1 MKDELTEDAFFN
13 GRIRIKQNRFGYRFS
28 VDAVLLAFY
37 ARPRPKDTVIDLGTG
52 CGIIPLI
59 LAYRNPETKVYGIE
73 AQQDL
78 ADISAINIEE
88 NRMGKQISIL
98 CMDMKILTNDI
109 IPGPIDIAISNP
121 PYRKVKS
128 GRINPDRQK
137 AMARHEIKAT
147 LFDVVETAKRMLRV
161 SGRFV
166 VIYPAERLID
176 IVTQMRASGIEPKFT
191 RMIHSFANKEAK
203 MVLLEGIKGGRPGI
217 KVDPPLII
225 YRDGGSYTDEVEKM
239 FLP

>member
-88 NRMGKQISIL
+88 NRMGKQISIF